1 MVRLHHH
8 YVAWRWFDR
17 GWTVDDIVERFN
29 YCRATLEEDW
39 RDYVERGYHKAEH
52 EVSCAADLNLTAI
65 DCTGS

>member
-1 MVRLHHH
+1 M
-8 YVAWRWFDR
+8 
-17 GWTVDDIVERFN
+17 VERFN